1 MNARCNA
8 RTSYIR
14 CRTACLPIPSQEA
27 ACFALTR
34 FISSAAEIETKFA
47 RFRFRSR
54 ELCYYCLQRQCRPHC
69 LQRRENLVSYISIVL
84 LYCFLG
90 CQTVIDARSS
100 KLGSTTAFCRL
111 SNVNSVDALDSSTQ
125 SRGDDWHE
133 KRETT
138 STGRLPHES

>member
-1 MNARCNA
+1 M
-8 RTSYIR
+8 
-14 CRTACLPIPSQEA
+14 PIPSQEA
-27 ACFALTR
+27 ACFAPTR

-47 RFRFRSR
+47 RFRFRFRSR

-69 LQRRENLVSYISIVL
+69 LQRREHLVSYIFIVL

-133 KRETT
+133 KR
-138 STGRLPHES
+138 